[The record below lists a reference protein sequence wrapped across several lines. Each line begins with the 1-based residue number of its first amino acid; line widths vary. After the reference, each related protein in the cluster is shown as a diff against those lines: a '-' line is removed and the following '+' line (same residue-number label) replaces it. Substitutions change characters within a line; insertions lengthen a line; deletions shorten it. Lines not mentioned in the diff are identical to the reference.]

1 MTTDQ
6 FNQLRR
12 VFDAARDEASND
24 EGLSDWLINLGGSLI
39 ALGVNLQ
46 LEDDD
51 EEEQEDWKS
60 A

>member
-1 MTTDQ
+1 MTADQ

-12 VFDAARDEASND
+12 IFDTARDEAIND
-24 EGLSDWLINLGGSLI
+24 DGLADWLINLGGSLI

-46 LEDDD
+46 TENED
-51 EEEQEDWKS
+51 EEEQESWKS